1 MSKCQNCN
9 APLEQGATF
18 CRYCGHKQA
27 AVTESAPP
35 AREEKSSLFLKYS
48 NYLDDNSLYNVAYAK
63 ESGMLKCDFP
73 NEPEVIYEHLAL
85 KGHTESMFR
94 YAMIELNKQPADAA
108 TAQKW
113 LKIAADNG
121 HTASINYLK
130 TMAPVAPAAPAP
142 TQTGYPPTPSG
153 VMNGEQIFDKMQNA
167 TVEILAIDEKEG
179 VSCAS
184 GFVVSDKGF
193 IVTNAHAIL
202 DRRGQLCKNI
212 AVKLG
217 DKAIPAVPVAY
228 GSPTDGEHDSLDIA
242 LLFVPDTRLLDCSDF
257 GESSGCKNGQKVYLI
272 GNSLGCG
279 TCITSGIISDAHRR
293 MPGLSY
299 TYIMT
304 DAAANPGNSGGPL
317 LNEQGEV
324 IGVLVSGMDTAEGMN
339 YAIPIDMVKEF
350 FRYLS
355 RQTRLGED
363 TLGRLAAPSNTPV
376 TMSAFSD
383 NLFKGLHLVLDI
395 VAFILSII

>member
-1 MSKCQNCN
+1 MSNCQNCN
-9 APLEQGATF
+9 APLEQGASF

-27 AVTESAPP
+27 PVTQTEAP

-48 NYLDDNSLYNVAYAK
+48 NYLDDNSLFNVAYAK

-73 NEPEVIYEHLAL
+73 DEPEVIYEHLAL

-94 YAMIELNKQPADAA
+94 YAMIQLNKMPPNKDGAS
-108 TAQKW
+108 KW

-130 TMAPVAPAAPAP
+130 TMAPVAPAAPTAP
-142 TQTGYPPTPSG
+142 TQVAVCGG
-153 VMNGEQIFDKMQNA
+153 VMNGEQIYDKMQNA
-167 TVEILAIDEKEG
+167 TVEILAIDENED

-202 DRRGQLCKNI
+202 NKRGQLCPAI

-217 DKAIPAVPVAY
+217 EKVLPAVPVAY
-228 GSPTDGEHDSLDIA
+228 GSPTDGKHDSLDIA
-242 LLFVPDTRLLDCSDF
+242 LLFVPDASTLDCSDF
-257 GESSGCKNGQKVYLI
+257 GASSNCKNGQKVYLI

-279 TCITSGIISDAHRR
+279 TCITSGIISDAHRA

-355 RQTRLGED
+355 KQTKLGED
-363 TLGRLAAPSNTPV
+363 TLGSLAAPSNTPV
-376 TMSAFSD
+376 TMSTFSD

>member
-1 MSKCQNCN
+1 
-9 APLEQGATF
+9 
-18 CRYCGHKQA
+18 
-27 AVTESAPP
+27 
-35 AREEKSSLFLKYS
+35 
-48 NYLDDNSLYNVAYAK
+48 
-63 ESGMLKCDFP
+63 
-73 NEPEVIYEHLAL
+73 
-85 KGHTESMFR
+85 
-94 YAMIELNKQPADAA
+94 
-108 TAQKW
+108 
-113 LKIAADNG
+113 
-121 HTASINYLK
+121 
-130 TMAPVAPAAPAP
+130 
-142 TQTGYPPTPSG
+142 
-153 VMNGEQIFDKMQNA
+153 
-167 TVEILAIDEKEG
+167 
-179 VSCAS
+179 
-184 GFVVSDKGF
+184 
-193 IVTNAHAIL
+193 
-202 DRRGQLCKNI
+202 
-212 AVKLG
+212 
-217 DKAIPAVPVAY
+217 
-228 GSPTDGEHDSLDIA
+228 
-242 LLFVPDTRLLDCSDF
+242 
-257 GESSGCKNGQKVYLI
+257 
-272 GNSLGCG
+272 
-279 TCITSGIISDAHRR
+279 